1 MFPLRPCFAIS
12 EQVSDPKVT
21 TLDVKPHEGSL
32 RDFPLERNNPLRRY
46 LKLERVMQTPKEH
59 RQHAAECLE
68 LARAANEF
76 YVKSALIELA
86 AEFNKLAEQLE
97 RTERRRASC

>member
-1 MFPLRPCFAIS
+1 
-12 EQVSDPKVT
+12 
-21 TLDVKPHEGSL
+21 
-32 RDFPLERNNPLRRY
+32 
-46 LKLERVMQTPKEH
+46 MQTPKEH

-97 RTERRRASC
+97 RTERRRATSIKRPIRPVASMIRS

>member
-1 MFPLRPCFAIS
+1 
-12 EQVSDPKVT
+12 
-21 TLDVKPHEGSL
+21 
-32 RDFPLERNNPLRRY
+32 
-46 LKLERVMQTPKEH
+46 MQTPKEH

-86 AEFNKLAEQLE
+86 AEFDKLAEQL
-97 RTERRRASC
+97 TPWGICWRA